1 MWTLVDSSVF
11 AAPSVGHHGCSPPWP
26 QGQDRW
32 ADQQARAEWHQRDGD
47 DVQHRQGA
55 VCRPLES
62 TGDMILLK
70 PTNLTEISGSMP
82 GSMAGSRSSGK
93 QAADASSEAA
103 SRSRLNDF
111 LNLGDRWTIAA
122 VSDVSSS
129 STASASQML
138 NGWVVQKRQSGHDQI
153 VLRYDFAA
161 DSSVAH
167 RGFISFRVGMA
178 SGNPQ
183 VVYRM
188 WACQAG
194 GSFQVVDMHT
204 FKCINSSRGSKEN
217 FTNLRDWLTC
227 PDRDAQHAFRR
238 LYSPPNSA
246 HQGDGVVYRWTYSFV
261 FRPGDQL
268 MISDLLVEGDPKS
281 LRCPGQAVQFTFRR
295 ADFGDMGDAL
305 LDLCELLP
313 DRDKCALKCVSR
325 SVLAE
330 CRRLRPPV
338 RTTNVS
344 RLLRAETVE
353 WSPRRC
359 ELSSPADCSTL
370 AAAWQADIGRLA
382 SLDYLNIMGYAIAGL
397 DLRPIYAALGQ
408 GAAPRVTTM
417 VANYNSASSAAERA
431 SREVAARSEAESARR
446 EAETEKLSA
455 LREEETNRAQQ
466 LASDQ
471 SRRRAES
478 ELRAVKL
485 ELIKAREELDS
496 LFSAKEERL
505 RAQRKQEAEEKRL
518 AAEEEERRLAMEAAK
533 REEER
538 RLAAEAAKRE
548 AEEKRR
554 AAEAAKREKAER
566 EAELE
571 RARKAE
577 EKAELTARKKVEQEA
592 AKAERREKI
601 RVRAQA
607 KEEKEAEETA
617 RLALRQREL
626 ELELESTRR
635 ELELESTRRD
645 EQERLSRELI
655 ERLENGSGEQQADAR
670 ERLHV
675 EAQDGK
681 KECIVCMA
689 NPISHALS
697 PCGHYALCG
706 DCVNE
711 LKLNE
716 NGNNRPCPV
725 CQQKVNK
732 VIKIYGGD

>member
-1 MWTLVDSSVF
+1 
-11 AAPSVGHHGCSPPWP
+11 
-26 QGQDRW
+26 
-32 ADQQARAEWHQRDGD
+32 
-47 DVQHRQGA
+47 
-55 VCRPLES
+55 
-62 TGDMILLK
+62 
-70 PTNLTEISGSMP
+70 
-82 GSMAGSRSSGK
+82 
-93 QAADASSEAA
+93 
-103 SRSRLNDF
+103 
-111 LNLGDRWTIAA
+111 
-122 VSDVSSS
+122 
-129 STASASQML
+129 
-138 NGWVVQKRQSGHDQI
+138 
-153 VLRYDFAA
+153 
-161 DSSVAH
+161 
-167 RGFISFRVGMA
+167 
-178 SGNPQ
+178 
-183 VVYRM
+183 
-188 WACQAG
+188 
-194 GSFQVVDMHT
+194 
-204 FKCINSSRGSKEN
+204 
-217 FTNLRDWLTC
+217 
-227 PDRDAQHAFRR
+227 
-238 LYSPPNSA
+238 
-246 HQGDGVVYRWTYSFV
+246 
-261 FRPGDQL
+261 
-268 MISDLLVEGDPKS
+268 
-281 LRCPGQAVQFTFRR
+281 
-295 ADFGDMGDAL
+295 MGDAL

-577 EKAELTARKKVEQEA
+577 EKAELTARKKVEQVA

-626 ELELESTRR
+626 